1 MEQEGKDSSD
11 AVVDT
16 AVAASGDGGAAGS
29 ASDGKD
35 DTPAA
40 SASASASASDSKS
53 STSGGGA
60 GGAAGATATGASD
73 GPESIVWPSA
83 VASDGK
89 DAETVTAATIADRLE
104 LHFTLPVF
112 TTGTARQH
120 SRIASL
126 ASANLTH
133 CWLLPL
139 PAIGK
144 FLQAHGGSIK
154 LVDPELEQPLE

>member
-16 AVAASGDGGAAGS
+16 AVAAAGDGGAAGS

-35 DTPAA
+35 DTP
-40 SASASASASDSKS
+40 ASASASDSKS

-60 GGAAGATATGASD
+60 GGAAGASASGASD

-112 TTGTARQH
+112 TTGTAPKLPNRQPGTGQPDTLLVASFASDREVLTGSWRQH
-120 SRIASL
+120 QAS
-126 ASANLTH
+126 
-133 CWLLPL
+133 
-139 PAIGK
+139 
-144 FLQAHGGSIK
+144 GS
-154 LVDPELEQPLE
+154 